1 MENIPFYNPFAAPGN
16 DEIEVRKKA
25 KWKRN
30 KAKLKYLCLCH
41 KNINLFIG
49 VETVEALEA
58 SKNSMRKGFFLF
70 SYWCLLACWCSL
82 LLLKCSIGL
91 NHLVLPNCHVLVLK
105 STWLKAFFSCKNAA
119 RWYFSRFLL
128 IIINSYHQMIW
139 PIIQGL
145 AFQF

>member
-1 MENIPFYNPFAAPGN
+1 MMKLKLSW
-16 DEIEVRKKA
+16 KKA

-91 NHLVLPNCHVLVLK
+91 NHLVFPNCHVLLVK
-105 STWLKAFFSCKNAA
+105 TNWLKAFFSRCKNVSDGSNNVRSSMFEAQIRRSSPTTK
-119 RWYFSRFLL
+119 RWTRSVSVRCSKYCSMN
-128 IIINSYHQMIW
+128 I
-139 PIIQGL
+139 
-145 AFQF
+145 